1 MGQVFEKISVLEMPK
16 FKEIQR
22 KEKYFKNSYYMLRG
36 LESTEPTN
44 ETEFF
49 IAEIS

>member
-1 MGQVFEKISVLEMPK
+1 MPK
-16 FKEIQR
+16 FKEIKK
-22 KEKYFKNSYYMLRG
+22 KEKYIKIFLLYVRG

-44 ETEFF
+44 EPEFF